1 MEYSDWIEFSHE
13 DWCSARKPRP
23 SAMIPVL
30 WLAAWDLFH
39 GSVHSGQLSEDTA
52 VESKVSRVRPIER
65 CG

>member
-1 MEYSDWIEFSHE
+1 
-13 DWCSARKPRP
+13 
-23 SAMIPVL
+23 MIPVL